1 MNGFWHMG
9 EFTALYRELFGETPQ
24 QTMAARKPTGAPL

>member
-1 MNGFWHMG
+1 MG

-24 QTMAARKPTGAPL
+24 QTLSAARKNTDSQS